1 MQINLDFILNCFLT
15 TVMLYF
21 FLNMFFRFQ
30 RLLSFRDSVFLLV
43 LIVSSVIQL
52 GASRTVPFFICI
64 GVVFVIYI
72 ITYFVYENRWY
83 VVLTHQGTIREASK
97 KQPQIDWKRK
107 CNICFIVR
115 EDKTV
120 SISKFEK
127 GITHAPFRF
136 RFRQLIAF
144 YLVITFIIVL
154 WRF

>member
-1 MQINLDFILNCFLT
+1 MQIDLDFILNCFLT

-30 RLLSFRDSVFLLV
+30 KLLSLRDSVFLLV
-43 LIVSSVIQL
+43 LIVSSIMQL
-52 GASRTVPFFICI
+52 GASRNFVFYIFIV
-64 GVVFVIYI
+64 VVFVIYV
-72 ITYFVYENRWY
+72 ITHVVYNNRWY
-83 VVLTHQGTIREASK
+83 VVLTQQGTIRQACK
-97 KQPQIDWKRK
+97 NHPHIDWKRK
-107 CNICFIVR
+107 CKICFIVR
-115 EDKTV
+115 EDNSV

-127 GITHAPFRF
+127 GITYPPFRF